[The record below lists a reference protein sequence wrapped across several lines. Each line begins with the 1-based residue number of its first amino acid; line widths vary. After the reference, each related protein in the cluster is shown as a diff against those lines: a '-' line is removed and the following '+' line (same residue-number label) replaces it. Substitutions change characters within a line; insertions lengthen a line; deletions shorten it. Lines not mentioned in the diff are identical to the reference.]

1 MAEKYDWFDEFAREG
16 NTLPAQKPANLTPPT
31 PRVKPL
37 SPTELRSDEVSTAI
51 NRGLQGSA
59 AEAAQRKT
67 LAKELSTEPELIT
80 DVNAARTEALRKK
93 SNLDSLAERDPELAN
108 FLLAH
113 PINSE
118 LAADDVPVLRKIA
131 QAWRRTA
138 LDPIVQVFGKGSL
151 AVAKAGV
158 GAADLATRYL
168 PGKEMDF
175 GKMLADAGV
184 DLKELDKQVEGLLS
198 PEQQLAN
205 RKLGEQKTFTGALEA
220 IVENPSSATDMV
232 LSSLLSMYGGA
243 LIGRGLLKAAPAA
256 GVAVTT
262 AVGEGVVIGGG
273 LQEKIRQDSET
284 GTTTEAQKSIATL
297 AGTIGGGLSTVSNL
311 IARRLNIPDVDSY
324 IAAGS
329 LKGALAASKTPPSV
343 AKVILGGAVTEGV
356 LEEMPQSVIEQFA
369 ENVALGKQWDD
380 GLGAAAAQGLVAGS
394 LTQLGF
400 SPMMIRDA
408 QNTIEDNISRER
420 HKAASDVLQKTF
432 KAMRAEGTRDML
444 AKVGDAVSESNLRN
458 LSTDAFAE
466 FVDHMTEDSDVD
478 AVYVPVEKLDEVLL
492 QSGMTESEL
501 TDKMPEVADN
511 IRIARATK
519 GDVRIPVKD
528 YLVNFAGTPTEKSLL
543 DHLKIDPE
551 GMTFAES
558 QEFMQSQK
566 TEFEA
571 QAQQII
577 AADQPVLSAEEYAK
591 QPVEGKTYK
600 QYLQEHPD
608 QNAVIEADSKNVERV
623 IVGELNKAG
632 RFNREAN
639 AVYAVPF
646 REFFRTAAIRETRS
660 TGKLVTPTEIYERY
674 PLKYQMR
681 GETPTATPDTLTQP
695 VTAATPEDFK
705 TENIQDILKNG
716 NWMIVAAT
724 NPNASTLTDAENEKL
739 HEKLIADLE
748 ARGLKHEVVY
758 GRYPGDEAEMPSVL
772 VYDVDNATAR
782 DFANRYDQD
791 SVLVR
796 DGFIYRDGR
805 VKPHLGNVTT
815 YSDTASAF
823 SAGGYTRV
831 PSTGAIFSVDFD
843 WDANDRYTPG
853 ADFYA
858 QPTIQKPGS
867 MTLVGVHYSHEKRT
881 VLDGTK
887 YGTGLT
893 GKERDRVLYG
903 ANTDDNIKT
912 RVDFYTDTG
921 NGVTPE
927 SGLGGVKHEVLL
939 TDIYDASINPLNL
952 SYPPTWDGG
961 NTFEQQVLANGF
973 KGYFVNQGKQGRVV
987 LLGEAARAVPVP
999 TPEQLEEQKYEQRRG
1014 SGFPSAETRAY
1025 QGTREADGSLKGLPR
1040 QVGGFNAAHY
1050 RKAEE
1055 VTRKYMADAGLPY
1068 NPPSQYVTVDP
1079 ERAKRIASAFD
1090 AMKHDPQDPLVK
1102 DAYAALA
1109 AETIAQYKAVLDSG
1123 LVIEFIDFS
1132 KTGDPYEG
1140 NPRKM
1145 TEDVINNN
1153 HMWVFSTREGFGSD
1167 AAFDPTDNPL
1177 LAETEFEISGQKA
1190 LVNDLFRVVHDYF
1203 GHVKE
1208 GVGFR
1213 ASGEENAWRA
1223 HMSMF
1228 SPLAGRALT
1237 TETRGQ
1243 NSWVN
1248 FGPYAEHN
1256 KTASGADT
1264 HYADQKIGL
1273 LPEWVSA
1280 DGVNDS
1286 VGAEGYQ
1293 QSSFYSALE
1302 REIGGLN
1309 KIANKEGA
1317 VKPDQAIKWIEA
1329 RQKEGKFKKE
1339 EVEAVGILD
1348 WLQTRTGD
1356 VKVAAVEDFVR
1367 QNGVQLEVMVLG
1379 DNPVDEDRVYDIAR
1393 ENFFDDFEAYE
1404 HPVYESLLNDA
1415 IFNTAR
1421 EMLDDP
1427 EHPVWE
1433 LYGENWHDTEDLESY
1448 SRDDV
1453 SELARRLR
1461 GSLSDYEIIGED
1473 VESDITDEAYTLI
1486 WERESDHYLEKA
1498 RRFLQDE
1505 EGGYPTEFED
1515 YQLDGG
1521 ENYREILFR
1530 LPHLDL
1536 RRGFDAPHFRG
1547 ELAEN
1552 LIAHTR
1558 VNERVAKTYT
1568 PEEQAQLDEFK
1579 KQYAEWAAGN
1589 NTQEIRSLISEYDNS
1604 MAVARKLAGDELIT
1618 EERREREPKLDAALR
1633 RSDALHAELKALRA
1647 ERRAAEPK
1655 RPVIDAKEER
1665 VLFVEEVQSDW
1676 AQQGRDFGFILKN
1689 PPKLTAEELEY
1700 EAIIARINS
1709 SENSDKNRLAGKPPT
1724 KEEQERLEE
1733 LRARNVDK
1741 SYKKKTKPDIKAAPF
1756 VTDTQAWVTL
1766 VTKRLLRYAAENG
1779 FTRISWTTG
1788 AQQADRYR
1796 GALLA
1801 QVDEVLYSK
1810 NKYGTYSFELYK
1822 NGNPSN
1828 QRIWEDNVSADRIMA
1843 VFGKDIGEKIVN
1855 GPVTEGDN
1863 KNVIPADDLTVGGSG
1878 MKDFYDK
1885 LLPSVVSKV
1894 TKSLGGT
1901 GRVELIDFTGK
1912 GEVSDTEIGLQQS
1925 IAITPEMTERI
1936 MSGLPLF
1943 KGERGSFNP
1952 NTFIT
1957 TLTDGSDKST
1967 VIHEGGHFYLE
1978 ALADMAAQPDAPQQ
1992 VKDDFRKTL
2001 DWFGIKGGE
2010 QQPSVVGTTPE
2021 LEQKAF
2027 HGSPHTFDRFS
2038 TSAIG
2043 SGEGAQA
2050 YGYGLYFAD
2059 NKGVAEY
2066 YKETLADSTN
2076 GPPRRFFKGELLE
2089 PYSPRYHAGTILS
2102 RKDIRT
2108 LKQARAEVRSWIE
2121 KGEKDPRLAKEVAG
2135 WQETLALLNEAS
2147 SKKDFTEEPYKG
2159 RLYEVELAPEQ
2170 DDYLLWDEP
2179 LSKQSE
2185 KVKAAVEKLHTTA
2198 SERPSARSLKKILE
2212 GNPKGEDIY
2221 RALKNEFQ
2229 HTERNDV
2236 EASKRLHELGIRGVK
2251 YLDGTS
2257 RSKGEGSYNYVV
2269 FSDDDVEITAF
2280 YQGKETPQ
2288 PGELPKLSTPEEV
2301 WAAMT
2306 LEQKRPFHEQWAQS
2320 FERYILEG
2328 KAPTVEM
2335 QPVFARFRAW
2345 MISVYKSIKEFLK
2358 QNPLAGKLNDD
2369 VRAVFDRLLA
2379 TEEKI
2384 AEMERARSMMPLF
2397 ASADQAGV
2405 TQAKFEAYLA
2415 EGQAATDEAVSQLAA
2430 RSLRDMKWAS
2440 GARDKAL
2447 RQLQREA
2454 KAKRRAL
2461 TEEVAAEVAQEPIT
2475 QARNFLLRGI
2485 ITGDDGVK
2493 TKAST
2498 TFKLDRGAI
2507 NELYPGIDLTRIEKM
2522 VSDAG
2527 MTPDAAAQMFGFSS
2541 GQELVDAL
2549 LNEES
2554 TTDKIQ
2560 GLVDQRMLERYGDL
2574 VDDKAI
2580 EAAADKAIHNRVR
2593 AKFLATGLAMLK
2605 GQPGT
2610 AKDLNKAARLAAEG
2624 ALSAKKVR
2632 DITPGQYAAA
2642 ERRANAE
2649 ALKRVKEN
2657 PASAIEAQRAALL
2670 NNHMARIA
2678 RDIREEVEAGLRY
2691 VKKFDKKELRKLLG
2705 PDYVEQIDD
2714 LLSGFDFRKGTSLAQ
2729 IDKMQSLRDW
2739 IEDQE
2744 AEGLDPAIDLDLVE
2758 ALKTKSYK
2766 EMTIEEFRSLIDA
2779 VKQIEHLGRLKNKL
2793 LTARDQKE
2801 FRATVD
2807 EAEQSIRDNANRIV
2821 TERET
2826 PSDVFGKVGKWVRQM
2841 FASHRKFNS
2850 VIREMDGFKNAGVM
2864 WRILAR
2870 PMNAAGDRE
2879 VEMRQQAAEQI
2890 AKLFGMLEKKDTV
2903 PGNLY
2908 SKKRLVPGTN
2918 ISMTQEQRIMFG
2930 MNWGNEGNRQ
2940 RLMDGGL
2947 TGRKAL
2953 SAQEAYAIL
2962 GTITKEEWDFIQGVL
2977 DYIGSYKDQIA
2988 ALEKQLTGIEPK
3000 WIEASPIVTKFG
3012 TYRGGYFPAKYDADL
3027 STRSEVLEAVN
3038 DLRMGM
3044 KGAFGSAATK
3054 NGYTKERSKQVIG
3067 RPILLSFNVISQHV
3081 SEVTHRLAWQPWL
3094 IDANRLLRALDEPIR
3109 EHYGTEILR
3118 ELRNTV
3124 LDIATGDVG
3133 AKNAMEAA
3141 INHLRTGS
3149 TIVGMGWRVTTALL
3163 QPSGLAQSWTRLGS
3177 RWATAGVARYLK
3189 NPLEAGRFVDEKSS
3203 LMRNRGITMQRE
3215 INEVLNTLRSGDK
3228 VSAVTGSYFTMIGKM
3243 QRTVDIP
3250 TWLGAYEKHLY
3261 ERGYEAAEGEEERN
3275 RMENEAIAIADQ
3287 TVIDTQ
3293 SGGQIKDLAS
3303 IQRGSPV
3310 QKLFTNFY
3318 SYFSATYNLN
3328 VETVRRTDFRDP
3340 ASVGLMAVDLL
3351 LLNAAPVL
3359 FAVALKNMMKGG
3371 CDWGDTECLVDK
3383 VAQEQV
3389 SFLMGQMVVL
3399 REVAVAGQAVIGGD
3413 AYGYQ
3418 GPAGLRFFSDLY
3430 KLGTQVEQGD
3440 ADFAAF
3446 KAANSVAGALFH
3458 YPAGQINSTLDGI
3471 LAIEDGRVEG
3481 VSILPALIAG
3491 APKE

>member
-1 MAEKYDWFDEFAREG
+1 
-16 NTLPAQKPANLTPPT
+16 
-31 PRVKPL
+31 
-37 SPTELRSDEVSTAI
+37 
-51 NRGLQGSA
+51 
-59 AEAAQRKT
+59 
-67 LAKELSTEPELIT
+67 
-80 DVNAARTEALRKK
+80 
-93 SNLDSLAERDPELAN
+93 
-108 FLLAH
+108 
-113 PINSE
+113 
-118 LAADDVPVLRKIA
+118 
-131 QAWRRTA
+131 
-138 LDPIVQVFGKGSL
+138 
-151 AVAKAGV
+151 
-158 GAADLATRYL
+158 
-168 PGKEMDF
+168 
-175 GKMLADAGV
+175 
-184 DLKELDKQVEGLLS
+184 
-198 PEQQLAN
+198 
-205 RKLGEQKTFTGALEA
+205 
-220 IVENPSSATDMV
+220 
-232 LSSLLSMYGGA
+232 
-243 LIGRGLLKAAPAA
+243 
-256 GVAVTT
+256 
-262 AVGEGVVIGGG
+262 VI
-273 LQEKIRQDSET
+273 
-284 GTTTEAQKSIATL
+284 
-297 AGTIGGGLSTVSNL
+297 
-311 IARRLNIPDVDSY
+311 
-324 IAAGS
+324 
-329 LKGALAASKTPPSV
+329 
-343 AKVILGGAVTEGV
+343 
-356 LEEMPQSVIEQFA
+356 
-369 ENVALGKQWDD
+369 
-380 GLGAAAAQGLVAGS
+380 
-394 LTQLGF
+394 
-400 SPMMIRDA
+400 
-408 QNTIEDNISRER
+408 
-420 HKAASDVLQKTF
+420 
-432 KAMRAEGTRDML
+432 
-444 AKVGDAVSESNLRN
+444 
-458 LSTDAFAE
+458 
-466 FVDHMTEDSDVD
+466 
-478 AVYVPVEKLDEVLL
+478 
-492 QSGMTESEL
+492 
-501 TDKMPEVADN
+501 
-511 IRIARATK
+511 
-519 GDVRIPVKD
+519 
-528 YLVNFAGTPTEKSLL
+528 
-543 DHLKIDPE
+543 
-551 GMTFAES
+551 
-558 QEFMQSQK
+558 
-566 TEFEA
+566 
-571 QAQQII
+571 
-577 AADQPVLSAEEYAK
+577 
-591 QPVEGKTYK
+591 
-600 QYLQEHPD
+600 
-608 QNAVIEADSKNVERV
+608 
-623 IVGELNKAG
+623 
-632 RFNREAN
+632 
-639 AVYAVPF
+639 
-646 REFFRTAAIRETRS
+646 
-660 TGKLVTPTEIYERY
+660 
-674 PLKYQMR
+674 
-681 GETPTATPDTLTQP
+681 
-695 VTAATPEDFK
+695 
-705 TENIQDILKNG
+705 
-716 NWMIVAAT
+716 
-724 NPNASTLTDAENEKL
+724 
-739 HEKLIADLE
+739 
-748 ARGLKHEVVY
+748 
-758 GRYPGDEAEMPSVL
+758 
-772 VYDVDNATAR
+772 
-782 DFANRYDQD
+782 
-791 SVLVR
+791 
-796 DGFIYRDGR
+796 
-805 VKPHLGNVTT
+805 
-815 YSDTASAF
+815 
-823 SAGGYTRV
+823 
-831 PSTGAIFSVDFD
+831 
-843 WDANDRYTPG
+843 
-853 ADFYA
+853 
-858 QPTIQKPGS
+858 
-867 MTLVGVHYSHEKRT
+867 
-881 VLDGTK
+881 
-887 YGTGLT
+887 
-893 GKERDRVLYG
+893 
-903 ANTDDNIKT
+903 
-912 RVDFYTDTG
+912 
-921 NGVTPE
+921 
-927 SGLGGVKHEVLL
+927 
-939 TDIYDASINPLNL
+939 
-952 SYPPTWDGG
+952 
-961 NTFEQQVLANGF
+961 ANGF

-999 TPEQLEEQKYEQRRG
+999 TSEQLEEQKHEQRRR
-1014 SGFPSAETRAY
+1014 SGFLSAATRAY
-1025 QGTREADGSLKGLPR
+1025 HGTREADGSLKGLPR

-1079 ERAKRIASAFD
+1079 ERARRIAAAFD

-1102 DAYAALA
+1102 EAYAALA

-1167 AAFDPTDNPL
+1167 TAFDPSDNPL
-1177 LAETEFEISGQKA
+1177 LAETEFEISGQRA

-1280 DGVNDS
+1280 EGVNDS
-1286 VGAEGYQ
+1286 VGAEGYQQSARRLMLKTENLKKYGLKPGGKYTTREVVAALEARQRDKYGIIEKGDYSEEAINKISSWIAEEVRFEMSNPDNSGLGWYSWKYQRALDIMGEKYPELLTDKNARNTFTALLAITSDGNRPSINTILADVAYAEYRETGRFGSLEGKTARTNIPVVISRLQSLYDEFGGDVEKVHQYLMSEKTLGELKREAEAAGKTLSSPYEVSTMLPMAALEFGPKLGAFYANLMGSHGYLTMDRWWSRTFNRYRGLLLTAPTKEGLNTFRNLIDQPELSDDEVVSAVVPFAERLGARKFKTRLAQLVGKSEPSKKADAEKWMKIAREKAGDAFEELLAEHNIERAANTIYKAAFISIEDAPFGARDRTFMINATKKARRKLKATGLDISVSDIQAVLWFFEKKLYGELGTKFSGTVSYEDTARKIISGQLTTADLGSEDDGAIDGVDEEEVSVGDEAYTDEGDYQ

-1309 KIANKEGA
+1309 KIANKEGS

-1339 EVEAVGILD
+1339 EVEAVGVLD

-1367 QNGVQLEVMVLG
+1367 QNGVQLEVWVLG
-1379 DNPVDEDRVYDIAR
+1379 DNPIDEGHVYEVAR
-1393 ENFFDDFEAYE
+1393 ESFFNNFEVYQ
-1404 HPVYESLLNDA
+1404 HPDYESLIENAVRD
-1415 IFNTAR
+1415 TAR

-1427 EHPVWE
+1427 EHLVWE

-1453 SELARRLR
+1453 SELARRLQR
-1461 GSLSDYEIIGED
+1461 SLSVYEIIGED
-1473 VESDITDEAYTLI
+1473 VEDNIRDEVYTLV
-1486 WERESDHYLEKA
+1486 WDEQSDYYLDDARTFLQEREG
-1498 RRFLQDE
+1498 R
-1505 EGGYPTEFED
+1505 YPAEFEN

-1536 RRGFDAPHFRG
+1536 RSSFDSPHFRE
-1547 ELAEN
+1547 ELSEN

-1558 VNERVAKTYT
+1558 VNERFAKNYT
-1568 PEEQAQLDEFK
+1568 PEEQAQLDEFE
-1579 KQYAEWAAGN
+1579 KQHAEWVAGN
-1589 NTQEIRSLISEYDNS
+1589 NTQEIQDLFAAWNKAYEDLRNAANGRIITPELEAEDP
-1604 MAVARKLAGDELIT
+1604 VLAEAADRD
-1618 EERREREPKLDAALR
+1618 RRL
-1633 RSDALHAELKALRA
+1633 SAEIKALQ
-1647 ERRAAEPK
+1647 ETRRALEPK
-1655 RPVIDAKEER
+1655 RPTLEAKKER

-1676 AQQGRDFGFILKN
+1676 AQQGRDYGFILKN

-1700 EAIIARINS
+1700 EAIIARISS
-1709 SENSDKNRLAGKPPT
+1709 SENSDQNRLAGKPPT

-1741 SYKKKTKPDIKAAPF
+1741 SYKKKTKPEIAAAPF

-1801 QVDEVLYSK
+1801 QVDEVRYSK

-1822 NGNPSN
+1822 NGYPST
-1828 QRIWEDNVSADRIMA
+1828 QRIWEENVSADRIMA

-1863 KNVIPADDLTVGGSG
+1863 KNVIAADDLTVGGAG

-1894 TKSLGGT
+1894 TKSLGGS
-1901 GRVELIDFTGK
+1901 GKVELIDFTGK
-1912 GEVSDTEIGLQQS
+1912 GEVYDDKIGVQQS
-1925 IAITPEMTERI
+1925 IAITPAMTEKI

-1957 TLTDGSDKST
+1957 TLISGDQGSDKST

-2001 DWFGIKGGE
+2001 DWFGIKGGN
-2010 QQPSVVGTTPE
+2010 
-2021 LEQKAF
+2021 LEDAW
-2027 HGSPHTFDRFS
+2027 
-2038 TSAIG
+2038 
-2043 SGEGAQA
+2043 
-2050 YGYGLYFAD
+2050 
-2059 NKGVAEY
+2059 
-2066 YKETLADSTN
+2066 
-2076 GPPRRFFKGELLE
+2076 
-2089 PYSPRYHAGTILS
+2089 
-2102 RKDIRT
+2102 RT
-2108 LKQARAEVRSWIE
+2108 
-2121 KGEKDPRLAKEVAG
+2121 
-2135 WQETLALLNEAS
+2135 
-2147 SKKDFTEEPYKG
+2147 
-2159 RLYEVELAPEQ
+2159 
-2170 DDYLLWDEP
+2170 
-2179 LSKQSE
+2179 
-2185 KVKAAVEKLHTTA
+2185 
-2198 SERPSARSLKKILE
+2198 
-2212 GNPKGEDIY
+2212 
-2221 RALKNEFQ
+2221 
-2229 HTERNDV
+2229 
-2236 EASKRLHELGIRGVK
+2236 
-2251 YLDGTS
+2251 
-2257 RSKGEGSYNYVV
+2257 
-2269 FSDDDVEITAF
+2269 
-2280 YQGKETPQ
+2280 
-2288 PGELPKLSTPEEV
+2288 
-2301 WAAMT
+2301 MT

-2320 FERYILEG
+2320 FERYIMEG

-2369 VRAVFDRLLA
+2369 VRAIFDRLLA

-2454 KAKRRAL
+2454 KAKRKAL

-2475 QARNFLLRGI
+2475 QARNFLLRGV

-2498 TFKLDRGAI
+2498 TFKLDRDAI

-2527 MTPDAAAQMFGFSS
+2527 MSPDAAAQMFGFGS

-2642 ERRANAE
+2642 ERRSNAE
-2649 ALKRVKEN
+2649 AIKRAAEN
-2657 PASAIEAQRAALL
+2657 PQSAIEAQRAALL

-2793 LTARDQKE
+2793 LTAKEQKD

-2807 EAEQSIRDNANRIV
+2807 EAEQSIRDNANRTV

-2870 PMNAAGDRE
+2870 PMNEAGDRE

-2953 SAQEAYAIL
+2953 SAQEAQAIL
-2962 GTITKEEWDFIQGVL
+2962 DTITKEEWDFIQGVL
-2977 DYIGSYKDQIA
+2977 DYVGSYKDQIA

-3189 NPLEAGRFVDEKSS
+3189 NPLEAGHFVDEKSS

-3228 VSAVTGSYFTMIGKM
+3228 VSVVTGSYFTMIGKM

-3250 TWLGAYEKHLY
+3250 TWIGAYEKHLH
-3261 ERGYEAAEGEEERN
+3261 ELGYEAAEGEDERQ

-3328 VETVRRTDFRDP
+3328 VETVRRTDLRDP

-3371 CDWGDTECLVDK
+3371 CDWGDTECLVEK
-3383 VAQEQV
+3383 VAQEQI

-3446 KAANSVAGALFH
+3446 KAANSVAGALLH